1 MSTNLATILVGLGY
15 DLSALQKGAPEAFR
29 MINEQTLGMSAQMKR
44 NAREGAEAFRSIDE
58 MIGIHINRPMT
69 RLLVE
74 TFPQFGKALSD
85 ILGGVA
91 FGAVAFA
98 GVELFE
104 RISRGIEQAK
114 EAQEEFGKAMQ
125 HTQDVIGDMAAEHA
139 RAMKEIELQTEALA
153 GGPGA
158 KLQLAKFNVDT
169 SAMQEAKKNVDAIT
183 KALDDQAKA
192 AEKAHGFWV
201 RLETALFAVPVDFWS
216 KLLGG
221 AQETT
226 DKLKEADTLMTLI
239 MRQRSGD
246 PMKGLQDSLK
256 EVTAQAKSTFTELY
270 ALQIANA
277 ALATKLA
284 GEKSKFYYTGP
295 GAGPVAEPDTT
306 ALSAGQEKANA
317 LAQVLIGL
325 NAQIT
330 AIKDAIDKAMG
341 KDKIEGMTSS
351 LEAQKK
357 AAADLAS
364 LYKEMGGAMAQ
375 LHPPDAF
382 QKIEQDIAAIREK
395 AITDFAAIT
404 AGVKAGLVPQ
414 AVLDQATAAY
424 ERMTKTSEE
433 GAGQMATY
441 HTSILDKLRQELEL
455 TENLTQAWGLLAKPL
470 PGGKFTGTT
479 APGISAAPTVIPA
492 FGAGGTAAAQFE
504 TFSKDQAA
512 QITLLKQAFADA
524 MTPVE
529 KFNLTERELSL
540 ILKDA
545 NGNFID
551 GAAGAAAYA
560 AAMQKAKDALVEADD
575 HLHKM
580 QEDLQKL
587 LERST
592 EASAGVEAFF
602 KQLQIDASEN
612 GKFTFD
618 VLTQALHGFNDEV
631 AKAITTG
638 KENWKEY
645 FRSLD
650 EMAIKFFLTKS
661 ENAAFQGIAGT
672 GIGKSIGGLLGLTP
686 KIDMTGVSSGP
697 SPSQTPLPP
706 GVFGI
711 PNDAFAAAG
720 KALPTIGATGQDA
733 AVSANTAGL
742 TANTS
747 ALTALTARLGL
758 SSLGAGGGFGG
769 FGGSGAPGDLGSAD
783 SLFPEIPGFATGTD
797 SAPGGFAWVGEQG
810 PELLNLP
817 AGSSVTPSGSARGGD
832 THVYQDFRGAVVS
845 EELMRKADFQRAMSA
860 ARPGIIGEAVANAM
874 EIQRRTPKR

>member
-104 RISRGIEQAK
+104 RIAGGIEQAK

-221 AQETT
+221 AQNHRQAEGSRY
-226 DKLKEADTLMTLI
+226 ADDADYAAAFRRPDEGITGFAE
-239 MRQRSGD
+239 RSNRASEEH
-246 PMKGLQDSLK
+246 LHQSI
-256 EVTAQAKSTFTELY
+256 Y

-529 KFNLTERELSL
+529 KFNLTERELGL

-638 KENWKEY
+638 KENWKE
-645 FRSLD
+645 FSDRS
-650 EMAIKFFLTKS
+650 MRWR
-661 ENAAFQGIAGT
+661 
-672 GIGKSIGGLLGLTP
+672 
-686 KIDMTGVSSGP
+686 SSF
-697 SPSQTPLPP
+697 SHQ
-706 GVFGI
+706 
-711 PNDAFAAAG
+711 
-720 KALPTIGATGQDA
+720 
-733 AVSANTAGL
+733 
-742 TANTS
+742 
-747 ALTALTARLGL
+747 
-758 SSLGAGGGFGG
+758 
-769 FGGSGAPGDLGSAD
+769 
-783 SLFPEIPGFATGTD
+783 E
-797 SAPGGFAWVGEQG
+797 
-810 PELLNLP
+810 
-817 AGSSVTPSGSARGGD
+817 
-832 THVYQDFRGAVVS
+832 
-845 EELMRKADFQRAMSA
+845 
-860 ARPGIIGEAVANAM
+860 
-874 EIQRRTPKR
+874 